1 MDKHTISVLKDNQ
14 ENIEKSIGKIDSI
27 IQSYKKAK
35 KSEKK
40 SIKSQLDTELENI
53 RINIERM
60 EAEQS
65 SLKDE
70 NNKENWEEIISKY
83 KSKLKEFKKTIK
95 NLEVIVVEEPDNGD
109 HLDPDAKVD
118 LNELNV
124 QQAMD
129 RGDAI
134 VKEDDKIIS
143 GMVKTVHGD
152 VQTMKEAN
160 ANLNV
165 QIEKLDNVD
174 SDLKEMEYSVDRARK
189 KITSMFKLYASD
201 KCITCLIV
209 VILIIIVTII
219 IVSACGGDNKNNF
232 NVPHDVFDSNKND
245 TNTKVTSSSYSL
257 TNAIKIKY
265 LISLILLYLL

>member
-1 MDKHTISVLKDNQ
+1 
-14 ENIEKSIGKIDSI
+14 
-27 IQSYKKAK
+27 
-35 KSEKK
+35 
-40 SIKSQLDTELENI
+40 
-53 RINIERM
+53 
-60 EAEQS
+60 
-65 SLKDE
+65 
-70 NNKENWEEIISKY
+70 
-83 KSKLKEFKKTIK
+83 
-95 NLEVIVVEEPDNGD
+95 
-109 HLDPDAKVD
+109 
-118 LNELNV
+118 
-124 QQAMD
+124 MD

-232 NVPHDVFDSNKND
+232 NVPHDIFNTNNNITTNSSN
-245 TNTKVTSSSYSL
+245 
-257 TNAIKIKY
+257 Y
-265 LISLILLYLL
+265 LVHSNILWIIIGSILLYLF